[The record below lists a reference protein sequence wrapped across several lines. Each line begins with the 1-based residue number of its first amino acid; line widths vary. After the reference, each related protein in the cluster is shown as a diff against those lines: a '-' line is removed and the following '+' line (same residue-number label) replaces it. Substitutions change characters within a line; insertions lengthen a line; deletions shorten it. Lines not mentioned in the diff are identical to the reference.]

1 MSRFAHLACHAVTLN
16 ADHAARLGPD
26 LAGLQ
31 PWRELGYTADG
42 LTRYLSRT
50 DPALT
55 RWTLLHEEDAVAGV
69 LCLRE
74 PWLRGPFVELLCIL
88 PPWQKRG
95 LGRAWLEWL
104 SLGTAERGMANLWTT
119 ATESNAP
126 ARKFYARCGFEMAGT
141 LPNLIRPG
149 ANEILLRKDLRR
161 EPFLPPH
168 AAGNQ

>member
-1 MSRFAHLACHAVTLN
+1 VSDFAHLGCRAVTLN
-16 ADHAARLGPD
+16 ADHVAQLGPL

-31 PWRELGYTADG
+31 PWRGLGYSAEG

-55 RWTLLHEEDAVAGV
+55 RWTLLSENNEVTGV

-74 PWLRGPFVELLCIL
+74 PWLRGPLLELLCIL
-88 PPWQKRG
+88 PARQNQG

-104 SLGTAERGMANLWTT
+104 SLRAAGQGMANLWTT
-119 ATESNAP
+119 ATENNA
-126 ARKFYARCGFEMAGT
+126 AAQAFYARCGFEIAGT

-149 ANEILLRKDLRR
+149 WNEVLLRKCL
-161 EPFLPPH
+161 
-168 AAGNQ
+168 